1 MSPSFLKKEVEK
13 VLWNR
18 YNKYKVK
25 GEIKMK
31 IILASTSPRRKD
43 MMDLAKINYEVMPSD
58 FDEIVDSNLNKE
70 EQSKEIAYGK
80 AKDIFEQTQGDRTII
95 GADTLVILGEKQFG
109 KAKTKEEAIQM
120 LKELQ
125 GKTHFIYTSL
135 AILIENH
142 GKYKEY
148 KELHKVKIFVKEM
161 TDEEIE
167 NYVDSEKPFYCAGA
181 YAIQGFF
188 TVFIDK
194 IEGDYPTAL
203 GFPIHRVY
211 SILKENKIL

>member
-13 VLWNR
+13 VFWNR

-95 GADTLVILGEKQFG
+95 GADTLVIL
-109 KAKTKEEAIQM
+109 
-120 LKELQ
+120 
-125 GKTHFIYTSL
+125 
-135 AILIENH
+135 
-142 GKYKEY
+142 
-148 KELHKVKIFVKEM
+148 V
-161 TDEEIE
+161 
-167 NYVDSEKPFYCAGA
+167 
-181 YAIQGFF
+181 
-188 TVFIDK
+188 
-194 IEGDYPTAL
+194 
-203 GFPIHRVY
+203 
-211 SILKENKIL
+211 